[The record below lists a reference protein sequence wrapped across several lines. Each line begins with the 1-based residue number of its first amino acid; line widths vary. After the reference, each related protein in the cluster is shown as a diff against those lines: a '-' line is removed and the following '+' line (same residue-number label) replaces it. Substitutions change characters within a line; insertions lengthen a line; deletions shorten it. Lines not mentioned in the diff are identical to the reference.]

1 MWSNTFPFVEGH
13 LLPSGAWFQNPDGP
27 KRFHLWCMS
36 AQFPLL
42 CTLALCCFRWFFWGL
57 LVRVLLHYQKLS
69 PTVLLHLPSHSFFF
83 FYLKEELMVLLL
95 QIWGLLNNFQ
105 KDTYIKRG
113 KYLDSPFLNSLE
125 KIWVGLGISEH
136 KKLVWVQNVDSGL
149 PSKEDLLHLLLA
161 VSSELTKQNLP

>member
-1 MWSNTFPFVEGH
+1 MWQKCLIHIMWSNTFPFVEGH

-83 FYLKEELMVLLL
+83 FTWKRSWWYFFYKSEDFWTTFRKIHILNEENTLILLFL
-95 QIWGLLNNFQ
+95 IPW
-105 KDTYIKRG
+105 KR
-113 KYLDSPFLNSLE
+113 
-125 KIWVGLGISEH
+125 SE
-136 KKLVWVQNVDSGL
+136 LVWVFLNI
-149 PSKEDLLHLLLA
+149 K
-161 VSSELTKQNLP
+161 N